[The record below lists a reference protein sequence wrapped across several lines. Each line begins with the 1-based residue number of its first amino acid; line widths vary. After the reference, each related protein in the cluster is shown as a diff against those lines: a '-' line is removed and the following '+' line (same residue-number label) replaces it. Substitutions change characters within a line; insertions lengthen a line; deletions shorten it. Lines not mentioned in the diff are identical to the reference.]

1 MQDPLSRYQALRRPR
16 LLLQAACSG
25 LGHYSR
31 KAHLPQVVGHIPNPR
46 LRPCLPML
54 EELLD
59 MEAKLN
65 EARRLK
71 VAGYSYTRHVAVLI
85 ATLAEAQGLRE
96 ATSDAPL
103 GTPPKKQAPKSIGAC
118 LSLACEKA

>member
-1 MQDPLSRYQALRRPR
+1 
-16 LLLQAACSG
+16 
-25 LGHYSR
+25 
-31 KAHLPQVVGHIPNPR
+31 
-46 LRPCLPML
+46 ML

-103 GTPPKKQAPKSIGAC
+103 GTPQKNRPRNLSGPVCLLPVKKPR
-118 LSLACEKA
+118 